1 MTNVRRETARREY
14 TIEPGRKKEN
24 TYDYTLLFL
33 TLVLVCFGF
42 VMIYSSSSYVAQIKE
57 GDAAYYVKRQMIA
70 AALGLFLMITV
81 SVICDYQALLVKRR
95 LIRNWC
101 VLSYLM
107 AILLQVI
114 VLIPGISIEYNGA
127 RRWLRL
133 PLLGTFQPSDFAKLA
148 LIIFLAY
155 LIQRNPKDMNKSYG
169 FIRVY
174 VFVAPLLV
182 LIAKENMSTA
192 IILGIITAGITFIT
206 CEKKWY
212 FLILLILA
220 AIAMAAFLLLGEGFR
235 MERIQIWQDLENHPK
250 GYQIL
255 QGLYAIASGG
265 LWGSGL
271 GESMQKLGFI
281 PEAQNDMIF
290 SIICEELGL
299 VGAIAVLLLFTI
311 LLWRIFVIGMQ
322 AADLFG
328 ALLCMGVFIH
338 IAAQVILNICVVTNT
353 LPSTGVALPFISYG
367 GTSVLLLMVEIGLV
381 LNVSRQAKRVY

>member
-1 MTNVRRETARREY
+1 MANVRRETARREY
-14 TIEPGRKKEN
+14 TIEPSRKKEN

-33 TLVLVCFGF
+33 TLVLICFGF

-70 AALGLFLMITV
+70 AALGLFVMIFV
-81 SVICDYQALLVKRR
+81 SVVCDYQVLLVKRR
-95 LIRNWC
+95 VIRNLC
-101 VLSYLM
+101 VLSFLI
-107 AILLQVI
+107 AIFLQII
-114 VLIPGISIEYNGA
+114 VLIPGIGMELNGA
-127 RRWLRL
+127 RRWLKL
-133 PLLGTFQPSDFAKLA
+133 PVLGTFQPSDFAKLA

-155 LIQRNPKDMNKSYG
+155 LIQYNPKDMNKGYG
-169 FIRVY
+169 FLRVY
-174 VFVAPLLV
+174 IFVAPLLA

-192 IILGIITAGITFIT
+192 IILGIITVGITFIT

-212 FLILLILA
+212 FLILGIIA
-220 AIAMAAFLLLGEGFR
+220 GVAIAAFLIFGDGFR
-235 MERIQIWQDLENHPK
+235 MERIEIWRDLENHEK

-322 AADLFG
+322 SADLFG
-328 ALLCMGVFIH
+328 GLICMGVFIH
-338 IAAQVILNICVVTNT
+338 IAAQVILNIAVVTNT
-353 LPSTGVALPFISYG
+353 IPSTGVALPFISYG